1 MLPIRPLTAL
11 CAGLLLALPPLA
23 MADEMTLLATMGS
36 KAIFQLN
43 GQKKTLQIGQ
53 TVGGIKVIS
62 IAADSAVI
70 EASNGRQ
77 RRLGLGEGYVI
88 SAATPS
94 DGDSSVVLSPSQGGH
109 YLAEVAI
116 NGQSQTGVI
125 DTGATHLSMSANV
138 ANQLKLNYQNGQPMR
153 SHTANGVIRS
163 WLIVLPK
170 ARIGNVTLYNLDL
183 VVRDSNDN
191 SPILIGMST
200 LNRFQM
206 KREQELM
213 ILSKKAY

>member
-1 MLPIRPLTAL
+1 MLPIRPFAVLLA
-11 CAGLLLALPPLA
+11 AGLLTLPALA
-23 MADEMTLLATMGS
+23 MADEMTLLATMGG

-43 GQKKTLQIGQ
+43 GLKKTLQIGQ
-53 TVGGIKVIS
+53 TVGDIKVIS

-88 SAATPS
+88 SAGTPN
-94 DGDSSVVLSPSQGGH
+94 DGDGNLVLVPSQDGH
-109 YLAEVAI
+109 YLTDVAI
-116 NGQSQTGVI
+116 NGQTQRGVV

-138 ANQLKLNYQNGQPMR
+138 ANQLKLNYQDGQPMR

-170 ARIGNVTLYNLDL
+170 AKIGNVTLYNLDV
-183 VVRDSNDN
+183 VVRDSNDT